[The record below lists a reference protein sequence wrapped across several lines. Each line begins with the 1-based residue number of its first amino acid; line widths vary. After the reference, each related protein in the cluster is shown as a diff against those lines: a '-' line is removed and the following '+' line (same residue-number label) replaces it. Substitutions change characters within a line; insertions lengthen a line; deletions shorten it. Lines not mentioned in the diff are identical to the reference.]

1 MNANRVLLII
11 IAFFLVACIAIFPAE
26 CIAAAKD
33 GLSDWMNII
42 VPSLLPFM
50 IGSNILLRTGILKP
64 LADFCTPVTT
74 RLFGASGNLFYIFIS
89 SALSGYPM
97 GAKLAGDLY
106 QSGDITHNDAMRII
120 NATSISGPLFI
131 SGAVATSILK
141 FPAAAEY
148 IYFPHIFSALIAGM
162 LFHFFA
168 YPKTMREYPIIRT
181 GRSEIAGIRVGKVL
195 NDSIM
200 GSLSTI
206 ALIGGFIILFSVFT
220 AILEKL
226 DVFMVL
232 SWAVNPIFQ
241 LLHLS
246 PDLTHPLLIGLLEV
260 SNGCIALGGISGL
273 MAQKILMATFII
285 TFSGA
290 SIIFQTYSVMSLAGI
305 KNRYFIPVKITQS
318 VIAVILCV
326 LFLNFLSVSPASF
339 PSGGGG
345 VPSTQAAVIAGLVFL
360 VPCLVALLMVR
371 KWRSVKKKVHK

>member
-33 GLSDWMNII
+33 GLADWMNII

-64 LADFCTPVTT
+64 LADFCTPVTK
-74 RLFGASGNLFYIFIS
+74 RLFGASGNLFYIFVS

-106 QSGDITHNDAMRII
+106 QSGDITHNDAVRII

-141 FPAAAEY
+141 FPAAAEFM
-148 IYFPHIFSALIAGM
+148 YFPHIFSALIAGM

-168 YPKTMREYPIIRT
+168 YPKTMRDNPCIRT
-181 GRSEIAGIRVGKVL
+181 CKSDIAGIRVGKVL

-226 DVFMVL
+226 DFFLIL
-232 SWAVNPIFQ
+232 SWVLNPLFQ
-241 LLHLS
+241 LMHIS
-246 PDLTHPLLIGLLEV
+246 PALTHPLLIGLLEV
-260 SNGCIALGGISGL
+260 SNGCIALGGISGI
-273 MAQKILMATFII
+273 MEQRIIFATLII

-290 SIIFQTYSVMSLAGI
+290 SILFQTYSVMSLAGI
-305 KNRYFIPVKITQS
+305 KNRYFVPVKITQS

-326 LFLNFLSVSPASF
+326 VFLNFLSVSPASF
-339 PSGGGG
+339 PSAAGGA
-345 VPSTQAAVIAGLVFL
+345 PSAQAAVVGGVVFL
-360 VPCLVALLMVR
+360 VPCLLALLWVR
-371 KWRSVKKKVHK
+371 SWRKKKKPVK